1 MNNTKIRFVVLTL
14 LLLVFAIVKSY
25 AQDARIQVG
34 HLDRLESKASQ
45 VVTVDVPENMLLF
58 ASKFLNA
65 NKPEEAA
72 VKELVAG
79 LKGVYVKSFE
89 FEHDNEFSQDDVK
102 TITAQ
107 LDPARWLK
115 MVDVRSKKEGEQ
127 VDVYTYFD
135 HNGKILGIAVLAVA
149 NRELTFVNIVGPID
163 IEKLSQLNGRFHIPS
178 LEIERTT
185 KDKKEDK

>member
-1 MNNTKIRFVVLTL
+1 MNNTKIRFVIFTL

-34 HLDRLESKASQ
+34 HLDRLESRASQ

-65 NKPEEAA
+65 NKPDEAA

-89 FEHDNEFSQDDVK
+89 FEHDNEFSQDDIK

-115 MVDVRSKKEGEQ
+115 MVDVKSKKEGEQ

-135 HNGKILGIAVLAVA
+135 HNGKILGIAVLVVA